1 VNKGIKLC
9 SVAALLMAG
18 VSMATL
24 AEAKPVAA
32 TKVAAPNAILD
43 PWTGPYDGVPPW
55 DKVKPADFPAAFDAA
70 MKAAKADFEALLTN
84 PAPITFDNTIK
95 ANELSGA
102 QLERLFA
109 IWGVHSSNL
118 SSPEIRKIQ
127 GEWEPKI
134 SAFFNELSLDARWFQ
149 RVQYLYQQR
158 ENLGLDAK
166 QLRLLERTY
175 DGLVRNGALLK
186 ADQKAEAIRIETEL
200 AKKFSEFQGKVLA
213 DEETYIL
220 LSDPADTAG
229 LPESFIASLKA
240 AAEAKGKTGWAVAN
254 TRSAIQPFLEN
265 STRRDLREKIW
276 RAFISRGDNQDA
288 NDTNATIAEILKLRQ
303 ARADLLGFK
312 THAHYRMAD
321 TMAKEPEKAME
332 LMMKVWPAAVARVKE
347 EVADMQAIAD
357 KDGAAI
363 KIEPWDYRY
372 YAEKVRKAK
381 YDLDQNELKPYF
393 QLDNMVAAMFDAAG
407 KLYGMSFTENTGTVP
422 VFEPAVRTFEV
433 KRDGKMIG
441 LFYLDNF
448 ARAGKRSGAWMTTYR
463 SQNRLTGKND
473 ITLASNNNNF
483 VKGAGGKPTLISID
497 DASTLFHE
505 FGHAIHY
512 LNYDISWPG
521 LGNTPRDFVEYP
533 SQVNENW
540 LLTPYVLN
548 TYAKHA
554 ETGEPI
560 PQALVDKI
568 KASDTF
574 NQGFATVE
582 YLSSA
587 ILDMMLHN
595 RSEPVT
601 DARAFEKAAL
611 AEIGMP
617 TEMVMRH
624 RLPQFNHLFA
634 DDGYSA
640 GYYSYL
646 WSETMDADTWAA
658 FTEAGDVWDKAT
670 AERFRSML
678 LATGNE
684 SDRIEAYRAFRGRD
698 PDVKY
703 IMKKRGFPVPGE
715 AVAELDVPMN
725 KITVTDQNKLL
736 WNGSPIALEKLAA
749 LLAQTKALVPE
760 PELQFEPDLQAKY
773 DFVDKVLGVIKDSK
787 VTKLGFVG
795 NESAEYIEKVGG
807 K

>member
-1 VNKGIKLC
+1 MP
-9 SVAALLMAG
+9 A
-18 VSMATL
+18 L
-24 AEAKPVAA
+24 AEATKPAAAPVAA
-32 TKVAAPNAILD
+32 NPILD

-70 MKAAKADFEALLTN
+70 MKQTKAEFEAILTN
-84 PAPITFDNTIK
+84 PAPVTFDNTIK
-95 ANELSGA
+95 ASELSG
-102 QLERLFA
+102 ESVNRLFA

-118 SSPEIRKIQ
+118 SNPEIRKIQ
-127 GEWEPKI
+127 AEWEPKI
-134 SAFFNELSLDARWFQ
+134 SAFFNELQLDARWFQ
-149 RVQYLYQQR
+149 RVQYLHQER
-158 ENLGLDAK
+158 ENLGLDKA
-166 QLRLLERTY
+166 QMRLLERTY
-175 DGLVRNGALLK
+175 DGLVRNGALLN
-186 ADQKAEAIRIETEL
+186 ADQKAKLIGIETEIS
-200 AKKFSEFQGKVLA
+200 KKFSEFQNKVLA

-220 LSDPADTAG
+220 LTDPADVAG
-229 LPESFIASLKA
+229 LPESFVASLKA
-240 AAEAKGKTGWAVAN
+240 AAESKGKQGWAVAN

-265 STRRDLREKIW
+265 SPRRDLREKVW
-276 RAFISRGDNQDA
+276 RAFVMRGDNGDA

-303 ARADLLGFK
+303 QRAELLGFK

-321 TMAKEPEKAME
+321 TMAKDPEKAMD

-357 KDGAAI
+357 KEKAGI
-363 KIEPWDYRY
+363 TIEPWDYRY

-393 QLDNMVAAMFDAAG
+393 QLDNMVSAMFDAAG
-407 KLYGMSFTENTGTVP
+407 RLYGMSFTENTGTVP
-422 VFEPAVRTFEV
+422 VFEPEVRTFEV
-433 KRDGKMIG
+433 KRDGKVIG

-448 ARAGKRSGAWMTTYR
+448 ARPGKRSGAWMTTYR
-463 SQNRLTGKND
+463 SQNRLTGDND
-473 ITLASNNNNF
+473 IVLASNNNNF

-512 LNYDISWPG
+512 LNYDITWPG
-521 LGNTPRDFVEYP
+521 LGNTPRDFVEFP

-540 LLTPYVLN
+540 LLTPYILN

-560 PQALVDKI
+560 PAALVEKI

-601 DARAFEKAAL
+601 DPRAFEKEAL
-611 AEIGMP
+611 AKIGMP
-617 TEMVMRH
+617 KEMVMRH

-658 FTEAGDVWDKAT
+658 FTEKGDVWDKET

-678 LATGNE
+678 LSTGNE

-715 AVAELDVPMN
+715 TQ
-725 KITVTDQNKLL
+725 K
-736 WNGSPIALEKLAA
+736 
-749 LLAQTKALVPE
+749 
-760 PELQFEPDLQAKY
+760 
-773 DFVDKVLGVIKDSK
+773 
-787 VTKLGFVG
+787 
-795 NESAEYIEKVGG
+795 
-807 K
+807 

>member
-1 VNKGIKLC
+1 
-9 SVAALLMAG
+9 MAG
-18 VSMATL
+18 TAMPAL
-24 AEAKPVAA
+24 AEASKPAAAPVAA
-32 TKVAAPNAILD
+32 NPILD

-70 MKAAKADFEALLTN
+70 MKQTKAEFEAILTN
-84 PAPITFDNTIK
+84 PAPVTFDNTIK
-95 ANELSGA
+95 ASELSG
-102 QLERLFA
+102 ESVNRLFA

-118 SSPEIRKIQ
+118 SNPEIRKIQ
-127 GEWEPKI
+127 AEWEPKI
-134 SAFFNELSLDARWFQ
+134 SAFFNELQLDARWFQ
-149 RVQYLYQQR
+149 RVQYLHQER
-158 ENLGLDAK
+158 ENLGLDKA
-166 QLRLLERTY
+166 QMRLLERTY
-175 DGLVRNGALLK
+175 DGLVRNGALLN
-186 ADQKAEAIRIETEL
+186 ADQKAKLIGIETEIS
-200 AKKFSEFQGKVLA
+200 KKFSEFQNKVLA

-220 LSDPADTAG
+220 LTDPADVAG
-229 LPESFIASLKA
+229 LPESFVASLKA
-240 AAEAKGKTGWAVAN
+240 AADSKGKQGWAVAN

-265 STRRDLREKIW
+265 SPRRDLREKVW
-276 RAFISRGDNQDA
+276 RAFVMRGDNGDA

-303 ARADLLGFK
+303 QRAELLGFK
-312 THAHYRMAD
+312 THAHYRIAD
-321 TMAKEPEKAME
+321 TMAKDPEKAMD

-357 KDGAAI
+357 KEKAGI
-363 KIEPWDYRY
+363 TIEPWDYRY

-393 QLDNMVAAMFDAAG
+393 QLDNMVSAMFDAAG
-407 KLYGMSFTENTGTVP
+407 RLYGMSFTENTGTVP
-422 VFEPAVRTFEV
+422 VFEPEVRTFEV
-433 KRDGKMIG
+433 KRDGKVIG

-448 ARAGKRSGAWMTTYR
+448 ARPGKRSGAWMTTYR
-463 SQNRLTGKND
+463 SQNRLTGDND
-473 ITLASNNNNF
+473 IVLASNNNNF

-512 LNYDISWPG
+512 LNYDITWPG
-521 LGNTPRDFVEYP
+521 LGNTPRDFVEFP

-540 LLTPYVLN
+540 LLTPYILN

-560 PQALVDKI
+560 PAALVEKI

-601 DARAFEKAAL
+601 DPRAFEKEAL
-611 AEIGMP
+611 AKIGMP
-617 TEMVMRH
+617 KEMVMRH

-658 FTEAGDVWDKAT
+658 FTEKGDVWDKET

-678 LATGNE
+678 LSTGNE

-715 AVAELDVPMN
+715 TQ
-725 KITVTDQNKLL
+725 K
-736 WNGSPIALEKLAA
+736 
-749 LLAQTKALVPE
+749 
-760 PELQFEPDLQAKY
+760 
-773 DFVDKVLGVIKDSK
+773 
-787 VTKLGFVG
+787 
-795 NESAEYIEKVGG
+795 
-807 K
+807 

>member
-1 VNKGIKLC
+1 MNKGFKTW
-9 SVAALLMAG
+9 SVLAIALAG
-18 VSMATL
+18 VAM
-24 AEAKPVAA
+24 PVAVEARIA
-32 TKVAAPNAILD
+32 TKAAPAVSPILD

-55 DKVKPADFPAAFDAA
+55 DKVKPSDFPAAFDKA
-70 MKAAKADFEALLTN
+70 MKLTKTEFEAILTN
-84 PAPITFDNTIK
+84 PAPITFDNTIR
-95 ANELSGA
+95 ANEQAGA
-102 QLERLFA
+102 HMERLFA

-118 SSPEIRKIQ
+118 SNAEIRKIQ
-127 GEWEPKI
+127 GEWEPKL

-158 ENLGLDAK
+158 DNLGLDKA

-175 DGLVRNGALLK
+175 DGLVRGGALLNAEK
-186 ADQKAEAIRIETEL
+186 KAEVIGIETEL
-200 AKKFSEFQGKVLA
+200 AKKFSQFQNKVLA

-220 LSDPADTAG
+220 LTDPSDVAG
-229 LPESFIASLKA
+229 LPESFVASLKA

-265 STRRDLREKIW
+265 SPRRDLREKVW
-276 RAFISRGDNQDA
+276 RAFIMRGDNDDA

-303 ARADLLGFK
+303 QRAALLGFK

-357 KDGAAI
+357 KEGAGI
-363 KIEPWDYRY
+363 TIEPWDYRY

-422 VFEPAVRTFEV
+422 VFEPQVRTFEV
-433 KRDGKMIG
+433 KRDGKVIG

-463 SQNRLTGKND
+463 SQNRLNGAD
-473 ITLASNNNNF
+473 MVLASNNNNF

-505 FGHAIHY
+505 FGHAIHF
-512 LNYDISWPG
+512 LNYDIYWPG
-521 LGNTPRDFVEYP
+521 LGGVPRDFVEYP

-582 YLSSA
+582 YMASA

-595 RSEPVT
+595 RSEPVS
-601 DARAFEKAAL
+601 DVRAFEKAAL

-617 TEMVMRH
+617 KEMVMRH

-678 LATGNE
+678 MATGNE
-684 SDRIEAYRAFRGRD
+684 TDRIEAYRAFRGRD

-715 AVAELDVPMN
+715 GE
-725 KITVTDQNKLL
+725 
-736 WNGSPIALEKLAA
+736 PIMKEGAT
-749 LLAQTKALVPE
+749 Q
-760 PELQFEPDLQAKY
+760 
-773 DFVDKVLGVIKDSK
+773 
-787 VTKLGFVG
+787 
-795 NESAEYIEKVGG
+795 
-807 K
+807 